1 MIYSSN
7 KDKSTKTTIHCKS
20 GRATAI
26 QCFNHRV
33 NGPQVILKVHQK
45 SKLGVKTC
53 TAYNLTL
60 KIG

>member
-1 MIYSSN
+1 M
-7 KDKSTKTTIHCKS
+7 HCKS